1 MTKPCTLT
9 ANRYTLKNLFN
20 TFPHASVNSL
30 QGPLILV
37 DRLLQTGYQPLI
49 LEDRLPATDIGRQVT
64 GQWYWKTGYRPVI
77 LANVL
82 PATDML
88 PATDIGRHVTSHWY
102 WKTCYQQ
109 LILEDRLP
117 ATDIDTGRQDTS
129 HWCLLAEF
137 IGHWYWK
144 TGYRPL
150 ILIGRQV
157 TSY

>member
-20 TFPHASVNSL
+20 TFPHASVNCP

-64 GQWYWKTGYRPVI
+64 GQRLCKR
-77 LANVL
+77 
-82 PATDML
+82 
-88 PATDIGRHVTSHWY
+88 VTSHWY
-102 WKTCYQQ
+102 WKTCYQP
-109 LILEDRLP
+109 LILENMLPATNIGKHVTSNWYRLP
-117 ATDIDTGRQDTS
+117 ATDNGRQDTS

-144 TGYRPL
+144 TGYQPL
-150 ILIGRQV
+150 IFIGRQV
-157 TSY
+157 TSH